1 MSKKEECGRNLG
13 IVSRMEM
20 VKNWEMQHRVKGQ
33 SKHEVKGDTSRAISK
48 EGWMTKQ
55 IVLTW
60 FVNLETL
67 NTN

>member
-1 MSKKEECGRNLG
+1 
-13 IVSRMEM
+13 MEM

-33 SKHEVKGDTSRAISK
+33 SKHEVKGDTNRAISK